1 MKAILFSFFLFLLLP
16 LQQLQAQQEASA
28 QRVVLVTFD
37 GFRWQELFQGP
48 HLRLLKRKRIFKT
61 DPAISK
67 QNYYDENAA
76 LSRAKLLPFIWN
88 EIAKNG
94 LILGNRKLGNKMDVC
109 NPFRF
114 SYPGY
119 SEIFSG
125 YVDKKINSNSYPENP
140 NLGLF
145 DALQAD
151 SNFHAKTAA
160 FATWDAFPN
169 IINTKRNGT
178 PVYVNFKTLDNGASC
193 NDYTV
198 NKWQT
203 SIPPSLPLVK
213 TDTMTYHLAKEYV
226 YEKHPSFVFIGF
238 DETDDFA
245 HEGHYDAYLNA
256 AHQLDAFMADLWSF
270 LQKDEY
276 YRGKTT
282 LILTCD
288 HGRGR
293 DHFNWWRHHG
303 KLLPEASQIWM
314 AAMGPGIPAV
324 GEQKSKAKL
333 YQKQIAATVAQLL
346 HIKNY
351 PTSAMGKAI
360 RLN

>member
-1 MKAILFSFFLFLLLP
+1 
-16 LQQLQAQQEASA
+16 
-28 QRVVLVTFD
+28 VTFD

-178 PVYVNFKTLDNGASC
+178 PVYVNFKTLNNGASC